1 MMIKRGRI
9 MTKKVF
15 ENDPYIKEC
24 TAKVISTKIINGSTW
39 VTLDQTIFYPEGGGQ
54 PSDLGFIDGK
64 PVLDVQIIDSEIVHK
79 IDGSIDKNRVKLAID
94 FERRFDHMQQ
104 HTGQHLLSAVWQQL
118 YGIETISFHLGK
130 DVCTIDLATSELD
143 TEKIRCVELKL
154 AQYIFENRGIES
166 YLLPHE
172 EVDQEYLSKLKET
185 PQVVRIVEIEGVN
198 TSACCGTHVTMLG
211 ELGLLKI
218 IGWEKY
224 KQNVRLSFI
233 SGGRAFAYFQEIFIA
248 INEVSKKLNVAPSLV
263 TERFPMFYERH
274 QDLKKNYQ
282 NLYEREIHYEAAD
295 LIKQKRN
302 NLIEHS
308 WEDRPLQEMKDLAKI
323 IIEAGDKVVIFQNK
337 SQKTWI
343 FAASSSQLFNVSKCI
358 QTLKENFGG
367 KGGGN
372 SVFGQWIGTIDE
384 SHWLEYKNNLLNT

>member
-1 MMIKRGRI
+1 

-15 ENDPYIKEC
+15 ENDPYIKEY
-24 TAKVISTKIINGSTW
+24 TAEVISTKIINGSSW

-64 PVLDVQIIDSEIVHK
+64 PVLDVQLVDSEIVHK
-79 IDGSIDKNRVKLAID
+79 IEGEIDKNRVKLEID

-118 YGIETISFHLGK
+118 YGVETLSFHLGK
-130 DVCTIDLATSELD
+130 DVCTIDIATSELD

-172 EVDQEYLSKLKET
+172 EVDQEYLLKLKET
-185 PQVVRIVEIEGVN
+185 PQFVRFVEIEGVD
-198 TSACCGTHVTMLG
+198 TSTCCGTHVTMLG

-218 IGWEKY
+218 LGWEKY

-233 SGGRAFAYFQEIFIA
+233 TGGRAYAYFQDIFIA
-248 INEVSKKLNVAPSLV
+248 INEVSKKLNISPPQVP
-263 TERFPMFYERH
+263 ERFPMFYQQH

-282 NLYEREIHYEAAD
+282 KLYDKEIHYEAAVM
-295 LIKQKRN
+295 ISQKKC
-302 NLIEHS
+302 NLIEHR

-323 IIEAGDKVVIFQNK
+323 IIEAGDKIVIFQNK

-343 FAASSSQLFNVSKCI
+343 FAASSSQLFNVSNCI
-358 QTLKENFGG
+358 QKLKENFGG
-367 KGGGN
+367 KGGGS
-372 SVFGQWIGTIDE
+372 SVFGQWIGNIDE
-384 SHWLEYKNNLLNT
+384 AHWLEYKNDLINS